1 MTTTA
6 TPATPKT
13 AIYQIGYML
22 VDELETEAV
31 NETEYNL
38 FRLYG
43 NLYSDLNNAK
53 QDIKALQALY
63 PNRYYII
70 CSDLIR

>member
-1 MTTTA
+1 MATTA
-6 TPATPKT
+6 TPATPKE

-22 VDELETEAV
+22 VDELEA
-31 NETEYNL
+31 ETEYNL